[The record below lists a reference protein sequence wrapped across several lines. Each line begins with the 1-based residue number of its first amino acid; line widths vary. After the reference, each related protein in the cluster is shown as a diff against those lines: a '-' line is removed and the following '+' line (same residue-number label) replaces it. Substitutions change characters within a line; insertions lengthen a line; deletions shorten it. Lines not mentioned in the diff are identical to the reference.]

1 MTKDHQLE
9 AEEPE
14 RGGGRNRAEFG
25 HQDIGRERVE
35 AKANDHNRHEP
46 AEKDVEPVLSQLLA
60 VIGSLAAK
68 NPEFIQKKMT
78 HYRGQVRDADRHQ
91 RPQEK
96 VQQPNEREV
105 NGCNRA
111 SDGEEPDHS

>member
-1 MTKDHQLE
+1 ME

-14 RGGGRNRAEFG
+14 RGGGRNCAKFG
-25 HQDIGRERVE
+25 HQDIGCERVE

-46 AEKDVEPVLSQLLA
+46 AEKDIETILHQLFA

-78 HYRGQVRDADRHQ
+78 YYRGQVRHADRHQ

-96 VQQPNEREV
+96 VQQPDEQKV
-105 NGCNRA
+105 NDCDRPSNGKK
-111 SDGEEPDHS
+111 PDDP